1 MDWLKHAHSTSKK
14 AVAKDFDTG
23 DDVRVWFKILEQ
35 GKERLGQFEGVVIRV
50 RGAGSAK
57 TFTVRRITHGVGVE
71 RVFPLDAPVID
82 KVEVLR
88 RGKTKRSRL
97 YYLRDVVK
105 KTRLATAEGSG
116 GAGASNRA
124 AAEKPAAVPPAAD
137 RPAAIEG
144 AREKSEAVAAAEKPA
159 VGDRTRS

>member
-1 MDWLKHAHSTSKK
+1 MDWLKYAHSTSKK
-14 AVAKDFDTG
+14 STARDFDTG

-35 GKERLGQFEGVVIRV
+35 GKERLGQFEGIVIRV
-50 RGAGSAK
+50 RGAGYAK
-57 TFTVRRITHGVGVE
+57 TFTVRRLTHGVGVE

-105 KTRLATAEGSG
+105 KTRLATADDPQGPNATPS
-116 GAGASNRA
+116 AASA
-124 AAEKPAAVPPAAD
+124 KPAVAAPVAN
-137 RPAAIEG
+137 RPTATEG

-159 VGDRTRS
+159 VGDRAQS

>member
-97 YYLRDVVK
+97 YFLRDVVK
-105 KTRLATAEGSG
+105 KTRLATAEGA
-116 GAGASNRA
+116 GAGDRA
-124 AAEKPAAVPPAAD
+124 AATEKPAAVPPAGD

-144 AREKSEAVAAAEKPA
+144 AREKPEAVAAAEKPA
-159 VGDRTRS
+159 VGDRARS